1 MGKKNLFR
9 ASIVYLLLGLTSC
22 LYAADNKN
30 ASTGTVKHLNR
41 AEFKQLVVNVDED
54 GWKYLGDKPCVIDF
68 YATWCGPCRMISPYL
83 DDLAKEYKDEI
94 YIYKIDVDKEKELAH
109 YFGATSI
116 PLLVFVPKDG
126 QPQASR
132 GALPKE
138 EIRNAIKTV
147 LLKK

>member
-1 MGKKNLFR
+1 MAKSNLFK
-9 ASIVYLLLGLTSC
+9 ASIIYLLLGLTSC

-30 ASTGTVKHLNR
+30 TSGTVKHLNR
-41 AEFKQLVVNVDED
+41 DEFKKLVVDVDKD
-54 GWKYLGDKPCVIDF
+54 GWKYLGDKPCIIDF

-94 YIYKIDVDKEKELAH
+94 YIYKVDVDKEKELAG

-116 PLLVFVPKDG
+116 PLLIFVPKDA